1 MRLERILILFVIVT
15 FLFSTVASAEI
26 INDSLNAQTLGEINN
41 SSSEQLNN
49 ANPANE
55 TSGNNN
61 NHINQTI
68 SNKTT
73 NKLIKELKKEVQY
86 LNQYCELI
94 NEIALA
100 AFLDQNIQKLESE
113 VNNSTMDKKSKKQ
126 VLQKIK
132 ELSKIN
138 NKAIKFTIKGN
149 KKAADKQL
157 NLEYKKLSEL
167 KELVEK
173 KKGTSIQNATA
184 DNLLNTTNAMIQG
197 QKNGASWIINNT
209 EIESNSTIEYYENIE
224 SKTENIRNITK
235 QLSDGGVP
243 VDVMAL
249 SADEIENRNGTLC
262 LKNTTN
268 TTENGTVKAKAI
280 APVVIAI
287 VVKGSIIVITTFAAE
302 AIITQLHIMAIEY
315 EIKGNDKIICEQH
328 RYMMLAKNLESAVYL
343 EVATLGIGLYE
354 KTAIDLLEIWN
365 TSSDLQRE
373 AGLTIGSPTQ
383 KAKKNIGDGC
393 SIRKCVFFFMD
404 MQDLKVQM
412 EGPPIYFDNQN
423 HTINITLFNTKLT
436 NLTNFKVT
444 IYQNSSV
451 PFPNNITYTPIFEKL
466 IDFLDK
472 KSNMTFSFNW
482 IPSNPGLTYLMVMG
496 DSEGMYN
503 ESDEENNFDTELFE
517 VNALPDLV
525 SRLDGPENARLNKT
539 ANITAEIK
547 NIDIGNVFPSEVT
560 LYENTTPPG
569 PNGTMNF
576 TPIETK
582 SIGGLYGTNSFLP
595 TQNNTAQLT
604 FNWTPTTLGK
614 HVLKIVADSGNN
626 LLETNETNNDN
637 LITVN
642 VKKEK
647 MHLYNTEHF
656 QSSSDPSADRAIAY
670 YYETDEPVYLNPGAR
685 TPTFVINTTNP
696 IFSGAGFQAW
706 YPYGAIWL
714 SFSNSPDG
722 PWTSA
727 FSNPYVYCGEN
738 TTEYEVKHWAS
749 GTGYYKYFR
758 LYIRTQPTDWSSG
771 ILKTF
776 ITGFDTK

>member
-249 SADEIENRNGTLC
+249 SADE
-262 LKNTTN
+262 
-268 TTENGTVKAKAI
+268 
-280 APVVIAI
+280 
-287 VVKGSIIVITTFAAE
+287 
-302 AIITQLHIMAIEY
+302 
-315 EIKGNDKIICEQH
+315 
-328 RYMMLAKNLESAVYL
+328 
-343 EVATLGIGLYE
+343 
-354 KTAIDLLEIWN
+354 
-365 TSSDLQRE
+365 
-373 AGLTIGSPTQ
+373 
-383 KAKKNIGDGC
+383 
-393 SIRKCVFFFMD
+393 
-404 MQDLKVQM
+404 
-412 EGPPIYFDNQN
+412 
-423 HTINITLFNTKLT
+423 
-436 NLTNFKVT
+436 
-444 IYQNSSV
+444 
-451 PFPNNITYTPIFEKL
+451 
-466 IDFLDK
+466 
-472 KSNMTFSFNW
+472 
-482 IPSNPGLTYLMVMG
+482 
-496 DSEGMYN
+496 
-503 ESDEENNFDTELFE
+503 
-517 VNALPDLV
+517 
-525 SRLDGPENARLNKT
+525 
-539 ANITAEIK
+539 
-547 NIDIGNVFPSEVT
+547 
-560 LYENTTPPG
+560 
-569 PNGTMNF
+569 
-576 TPIETK
+576 
-582 SIGGLYGTNSFLP
+582 
-595 TQNNTAQLT
+595 
-604 FNWTPTTLGK
+604 
-614 HVLKIVADSGNN
+614 
-626 LLETNETNNDN
+626 
-637 LITVN
+637 
-642 VKKEK
+642 
-647 MHLYNTEHF
+647 
-656 QSSSDPSADRAIAY
+656 
-670 YYETDEPVYLNPGAR
+670 
-685 TPTFVINTTNP
+685 
-696 IFSGAGFQAW
+696 
-706 YPYGAIWL
+706 
-714 SFSNSPDG
+714 
-722 PWTSA
+722 
-727 FSNPYVYCGEN
+727 
-738 TTEYEVKHWAS
+738 
-749 GTGYYKYFR
+749 
-758 LYIRTQPTDWSSG
+758 
-771 ILKTF
+771 
-776 ITGFDTK
+776 

>member
-1 MRLERILILFVIVT
+1 MRLEKTLILFVIVT

-26 INDSLNAQTLGEINN
+26 INDSLNNTNAGENNNN
-41 SSSEQLNN
+41 SHIDELLNN
-49 ANPANE
+49 TNSANE
-55 TSGNNN
+55 TSGNT
-61 NHINQTI
+61 NHTNQTI
-68 SNKTT
+68 SNKTA

-86 LNQYCELI
+86 LNQYCELM
-94 NEIALA
+94 NESVLA
-100 AFLDQNIQKLESE
+100 AFSDQNIQKLESE
-113 VNNSTMDKKSKKQ
+113 VNNSTMDKKSQKQ
-126 VLQKIK
+126 LLEKIK

-184 DNLLNTTNAMIQG
+184 DNLLNTTNTMIQG

-209 EIESNSTIEYYENIE
+209 EIESNSTIKYYDNIE

-243 VDVMAL
+243 VDVMEL
-249 SADEIENRNGTLC
+249 SADEIENRNGTLY

-268 TTENGTVKAKAI
+268 TTENGTVKAKA
-280 APVVIAI
+280 AVPLLAI
-287 VVKGSIIVITTFAAE
+287 VVKGCVIVITIFTAE
-302 AIITQLHIMAIEY
+302 CILTQLHIRAIEY
-315 EIKGNDKIICEQH
+315 EISGTDKIICEQH

-343 EVATLGIGLYE
+343 EVATLGMGIYE
-354 KTAIDLLEIWN
+354 KATKDLIEIWL
-365 TSSDLQRE
+365 TSSDLQRVV
-373 AGLTIGSPTQ
+373 GFISSPTE
-383 KAKKNIGDGC
+383 KAKKDLGDGC
-393 SIRKCVFFFMD
+393 FIRECVFFWMN

-423 HTINITLFNTKLT
+423 HTINITLFNTKRT

-451 PFPNNITYTPIFEKL
+451 PVANNITYAPIFEKF

-482 IPSNPGLTYLMVMG
+482 IPSSPGLTYLMVMG
-496 DSEGMYN
+496 DSGGIYN
-503 ESDEENNFDTELFE
+503 ESDEENNFETGLFE

-539 ANITAEIK
+539 VNITAEIK
-547 NIDIGNVFPSEVT
+547 NIDFGNAFPSEVT
-560 LYENTTPPG
+560 LYENTTPPDQ
-569 PNGTMNF
+569 NGNMNF
-576 TPIETK
+576 TPLETK
-582 SIGGLYGTNSFLP
+582 SIGSLYGINLFLP
-595 TQNNTAQLT
+595 TQNNTAQLS

-626 LLETNETNNDN
+626 ILETNETNNDN

-670 YYETDEPVYLNPGAR
+670 YYEADEPVHLNPGAR

-696 IFSGAGFQAW
+696 IFSNAGFQAF
-706 YPYGAIWL
+706 YPYGAIWI

-727 FSNPYVYCGEN
+727 FTNPYVVCGEN
-738 TTEYEVKHWAS
+738 TTEYEVQHWAS

-758 LYIRTQPTDWSSG
+758 LYIRTQPTWTSG